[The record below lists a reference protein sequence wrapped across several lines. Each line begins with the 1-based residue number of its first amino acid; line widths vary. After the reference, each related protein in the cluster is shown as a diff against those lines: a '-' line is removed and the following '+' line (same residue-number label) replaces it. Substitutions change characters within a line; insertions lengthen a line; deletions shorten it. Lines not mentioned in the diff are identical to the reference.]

1 MVQKGGESH
10 GIEKHAVR
18 NIKLPPE
25 LRALTFARALV
36 TSLPF
41 AYLQEKVG
49 YALFGVS
56 SLFIVYLWRTLGARV
71 FVRRP
76 DTLSFDLC
84 AAPMVL
90 KGENDLVS
98 PCTKVLDLPSLV

>member
-10 GIEKHAVR
+10 GIEKHAAR

-49 YALFGVS
+49 YAL
-56 SLFIVYLWRTLGARV
+56 WCRH
-71 FVRRP
+71 
-76 DTLSFDLC
+76 
-84 AAPMVL
+84 
-90 KGENDLVS
+90 
-98 PCTKVLDLPSLV
+98 

>member
-1 MVQKGGESH
+1 MVQKGGKSH

-49 YALFGVS
+49 PPGTRISNYFHTQHSDPSKQAELFHQCDFGPS
-56 SLFIVYLWRTLGARV
+56 CTV
-71 FVRRP
+71 F
-76 DTLSFDLC
+76 TAS
-84 AAPMVL
+84 
-90 KGENDLVS
+90 
-98 PCTKVLDLPSLV
+98 

>member
-56 SLFIVYLWRTLGARV
+56 SLFIIFLWRTPSMLAY
-71 FVRRP
+71 
-76 DTLSFDLC
+76 SS
-84 AAPMVL
+84 AAPTP
-90 KGENDLVS
+90 
-98 PCTKVLDLPSLV
+98 PCHI

>member
-1 MVQKGGESH
+1 MIWFLHKSARSTFSGDANSTMVQKGGKSH

-49 YALFGVS
+49 YAL
-56 SLFIVYLWRTLGARV
+56 WCRH
-71 FVRRP
+71 
-76 DTLSFDLC
+76 
-84 AAPMVL
+84 
-90 KGENDLVS
+90 
-98 PCTKVLDLPSLV
+98 

>member
-1 MVQKGGESH
+1 MVQKGGKSH

-41 AYLQEKVG
+41 AYLQQKVG
-49 YALFGVS
+49 LHKATESISATESG
-56 SLFIVYLWRTLGARV
+56 TLDARV

-76 DTLSFDLC
+76 NTLC
-84 AAPMVL
+84 AN
-90 KGENDLVS
+90 GFEG
-98 PCTKVLDLPSLV
+98 

>member
-1 MVQKGGESH
+1 MVQKGGKSH

-56 SLFIVYLWRTLGARV
+56 SLFIIFLWRTLDARV

-76 DTLSFDLC
+76 DTTLSYLTC
-84 AAPMVL
+84 ARRQWF
-90 KGENDLVS
+90 
-98 PCTKVLDLPSLV
+98 